1 MGVPERL
8 RTPPSEAALAA
19 VVTALMAADL
29 GQAAHPLLALPLV
42 LVAGSLLAWRLVLP
56 ELALAGICAVNVL
69 LMTTAPGEFGPQT
82 LVIGVMVAVYAAA
95 AHLSGWRARVAG
107 ALSLVAVWVAHV
119 GSREGDVADFLPFL
133 VWGAPWLV
141 GRMVRRQAL
150 QAHADGAQA
159 ARLLAEQEL
168 QTQEAAQRERDRIA
182 RELHDVVAH
191 AVSLM
196 VVQAGAERLAHP
208 ETPSRAALEAIE
220 DSGRQALVELRTM
233 LGVLRD
239 AQEEDH
245 HPQPDLAALPTL
257 VEQVRAAGLP
267 VQLEIAEAVDVPPG
281 VALSAYRVVQEALT
295 NVLRHAGEVPTCVT
309 VAVAD
314 DVVVEVRSD
323 LPSSDRARTPGTG
336 RGVTGMRE
344 RVALHDGALDAG
356 REGSAWVVRARFPL
370 TRGAVS

>member
-8 RTPPSEAALAA
+8 RTPPSEVALAA
-19 VVTALMAADL
+19 VVTAVMAADL
-29 GQAAHPLLALPLV
+29 GQASHPLLALPLV

-56 ELALAGICAVNVL
+56 ELPLAGICAVNVL

-82 LVIGVMVAVYAAA
+82 LLIGVMVAVYAAA
-95 AHLSGWRARVAG
+95 AHLWGRRARAAG

-119 GSREGDVADFLPFL
+119 GSREGDVADFWPFL

-141 GRMVRRQAL
+141 GRMVRHQAL
-150 QAHADGAQA
+150 QARADGAQA

-208 ETPSRAALEAIE
+208 GTPSRAALEAIE
-220 DSGRQALVELRTM
+220 HSGRQALVELRTM

-239 AQEEDH
+239 AEDEDH
-245 HPQPDLAALPTL
+245 HPQPDLAALPAL

-267 VQLEIAEAVDVPPG
+267 VQLQVGETADVPAG

-309 VAVAD
+309 VVVD
-314 DVVVEVRSD
+314 GDVVVEVRSD
-323 LPSSDRARTPGTG
+323 LPPSDRARTPGTG

-370 TRGAVS
+370 AGGAVS